1 MPAIVENKLS
11 TDFYL
16 RNVTTVAK
24 DLLGKIIVHVH
35 NDNIL
40 SAKIVEV
47 EAYQD
52 ENDKAS
58 HSYGG
63 ISERN
68 KVMFDAGGKLYVY
81 LIYGIYYC
89 ANVVTGKA
97 GQGDAVL
104 IRGVEPI
111 DGIDLMF
118 NNRKKKTRKSNLSKQ
133 QLTNGPAKLCEA
145 FNISKEHN
153 GLSLNGNKVFL
164 LNNKTI
170 EDKKIKTTTRIGI
183 SKSKELKWRYY
194 IKDNIF
200 VSHK

>member
-47 EAYQD
+47 EAYQGETD
-52 ENDKAS
+52 EAS

-68 KVMFDAGGKLYVY
+68 KVMFDTGGKLYVY
-81 LIYGIYYC
+81 LIYGIYFC
-89 ANVVTGKA
+89 ANVVTGNA

-104 IRGVEPI
+104 IRAVEPI

-118 NNRKKKTRKSNLSKQ
+118 NNRKRKTRKNNLSKQ
-133 QLTNGPAKLCEA
+133 KLTNGPAKFCEA
-145 FNISKEHN
+145 FNIGKEHN

-183 SKSKELKWRYY
+183 SKSKELKWRFY

>member
-11 TDFYL
+11 IDFYL

-24 DLLGKIIVHVH
+24 DLLGKIIVHAH
-35 NDNIL
+35 NDKVL

-47 EAYQD
+47 EAYQG

-97 GQGDAVL
+97 GRGDAVL
-104 IRGVEPI
+104 IRAVEPI

-118 NNRKKKTRKSNLSKQ
+118 NNRKKKVRKSSLSKQ

-183 SKSKELKWRYY
+183 SKSKELKWRFYL
-194 IKDNIF
+194 KDNIF

>member
-47 EAYQD
+47 EAYQG

-97 GQGDAVL
+97 GQGDAIL
-104 IRGVEPI
+104 IRAVEPI

-118 NNRKKKTRKSNLSKQ
+118 NNRKKKVRKSNLSKQ